1 MFEDRLFEIVYSK
14 LGWESK
20 TCLYY
25 RAWRGEL
32 DSDKIISINK
42 KALKG
47 YVRSYNVKIV
57 NSKDPKMQFI
67 GVEGLLTDLLKETIG
82 HKYMQT
88 LVVTFKKNEIHKMVY
103 FNSKQKTIINT
114 NEITS
119 GLLESNAEITNKIDV
134 WISEGSGWTIERIE
148 KHYINFAK
156 YKPLKGSSYVELL
169 KELKHHR
176 KSLINVQNK
185 DNECFT
191 WCHIRHLN
199 PQKKEP
205 QRVK

>member
-1 MFEDRLFEIVYSK
+1 MKKEKLIKGRNMSRYNYYIIRLCGRRGIPLKCYVKDMANTETKKMFNDRLFGIVFSK

-20 TCLYY
+20 NCLYY

-67 GVEGLLTDLLKETIG
+67 GVEGLLTDLLKEMIG

-88 LVVTFKKNEIHKMVY
+88 LVVTFKKNKIHKMAY
-103 FNSKQKTIINT
+103 FNRKQKTIINT

-119 GLLESNAEITNKIDV
+119 GLLEPNAEITKKIDV
-134 WISEGSGWTIERIE
+134 WISE
-148 KHYINFAK
+148 
-156 YKPLKGSSYVELL
+156 
-169 KELKHHR
+169 
-176 KSLINVQNK
+176 
-185 DNECFT
+185 
-191 WCHIRHLN
+191 
-199 PQKKEP
+199 
-205 QRVK
+205 